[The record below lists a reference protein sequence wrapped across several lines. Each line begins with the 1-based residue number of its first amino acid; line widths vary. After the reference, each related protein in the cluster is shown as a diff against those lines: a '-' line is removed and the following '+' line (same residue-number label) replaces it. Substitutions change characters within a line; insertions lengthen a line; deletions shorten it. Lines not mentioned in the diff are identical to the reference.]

1 MKCPASLTMRLSLQF
16 AGTAACVLLAA
27 GLLFEHMGENQLQ
40 EHYRKELDGEMELVR
55 KVLGNITSPTDISTL
70 RMQLR
75 DAIIT
80 SHPGVVIVVTASD
93 GTMLFSVGQAG
104 VMKHLLEGAEIGTP
118 QPVTLMLGNHTHNI
132 ITKRIAF
139 GIPASQPAN
148 VAIALDITEDKELM
162 AEFMKFLWFGMALAT
177 LAMGWLGWVAVR
189 RGLSPLQDI
198 SAMVANV
205 SAQQLDKPLPMECVP
220 RELEELVS
228 AFNKMLVQLHDSF
241 RRLSEFSADIAHE
254 LRTPINN
261 IMMQTQVTLSRE
273 RDSGEYHANLQ
284 SNLEELE
291 RLSRMIS
298 DMLFL
303 ATADNSL
310 IAPKREVIELHA
322 EVAKLFDFYEALAG
336 ERHVRLV
343 QNGAATVCADRLMI
357 QRALSNLLSNAIRF
371 TPKGMAVEVT
381 LGENADQAMIAVDNP
396 GPEIPAEHLPRIF
409 ERLYRVDAARREGN
423 TENVGLGLAITKS
436 IVEMHGGAIGA
447 ESAQGRT
454 CFTITLP
461 SGQCSENHLRHSS
474 YHTSSAFHAQGQNS

>member
-1 MKCPASLTMRLSLQF
+1 MKCPASLTARLSLQF
-16 AGTAACVLLAA
+16 AGTAACVLFAA
-27 GLLFEHMGENQLQ
+27 GLLFEHVGENQLQ
-40 EHYRKELDGEMELVR
+40 EHYRMELDGKMELVR
-55 KVLGNITSPTDISTL
+55 NVLGSVALPVSLDAL
-70 RMQLR
+70 RMRLR
-75 DAIIT
+75 NAIVI
-80 SHPGVVIVVTASD
+80 SHPGIAITVAASD
-93 GTMLFSVGQAG
+93 GTILFSVGQAE
-104 VMKHLLEGAEIGTP
+104 VVKHLLEGTEASKPKPVIWTLDNRTYRIRTEHLALGIP
-118 QPVTLMLGNHTHNI
+118 DSQPV
-132 ITKRIAF
+132 
-139 GIPASQPAN
+139 N
-148 VAIALDITEDKELM
+148 VAIALDITEEMEFM
-162 AEFMKFLWFGMALAT
+162 AEFMRLLWLGMTLAALA
-177 LAMGWLGWVAVR
+177 LGWLGWVAVR
-189 RGLSPLQDI
+189 RGLSPLHNI

-303 ATADNSL
+303 ATVDNSL
-310 IAPKREVIELHA
+310 IAPKREVIDLQA
-322 EVAKLFDFYEALAG
+322 EVTKLFDFYEALAG
-336 ERHVRLV
+336 ARHIRLV
-343 QNGAATVCADRLMI
+343 QSGAATVRADRLMI

-371 TPKGMAVEVT
+371 TPEGMAVEVT
-381 LGENADQAMIAVDNP
+381 IGENTGQAMIAVANP

-423 TENVGLGLAITKS
+423 AENVGLGLAITRS
-436 IVEMHGGAIGA
+436 IVEMHGGMIGA
-447 ESAQGRT
+447 ESAKGRT
-454 CFTITLP
+454 RFTITLP
-461 SGQCSENHLRHSS
+461 QQK
-474 YHTSSAFHAQGQNS
+474 AAPD